1 MLEALTRN
9 WGAVALRGGVAVL
22 FGVLALVWPDM
33 TVLVLVALFGAYALV
48 DGVTALFTAIR
59 GGPRTM
65 GRRGWLALEGV
76 AGLAAGIM
84 TLVWPG
90 ITAVVLV
97 WLIGGWAVVTGVL
110 EIATAIRLRKEIEG
124 EWMLVLAGIAS
135 VFFGVLLIALPGP
148 GALAL
153 AWLIG
158 VYAIVFGVLE
168 LSLAL
173 RLRRIAHEGGS
184 IAGTH
189 HPAPA

>member
-1 MLEALTRN
+1 MLEALARN

-22 FGVLALVWPDM
+22 FGVLALVWPGM

-59 GGPRTM
+59 GGPRAM
-65 GRRGWLALEGV
+65 GRRGWLVLEGI
-76 AGLAAGIM
+76 AGLAAGIL
-84 TLVWPG
+84 TLLWPG

-110 EIATAIRLRKEIEG
+110 EIAAAIRLRKEIEG
-124 EWMLVLAGIAS
+124 EWMLILAGIAS

-168 LSLAL
+168 LALAL
-173 RLRRIAHEGGS
+173 RLRRIAHKGGS
-184 IAGTH
+184 MAGTH
-189 HPAPA
+189 RPAPA